1 MDLFIVSEKCFTGT
15 VLFYLMATVL
25 YLIYLGWHNRVLGGA
40 ATASAIAGV
49 SFHTFGLALR
59 WIQAGFHHP
68 PFTNLYESLL
78 FFAWGIALFYVILE
92 WKYKIR
98 MAGAFIFPIAL
109 GGMGAAVL
117 SGDKQIEQLVPALQ
131 SNWLHA
137 HVAIASLAYAAFV
150 ASFGLSL
157 MYLIK
162 DQVGRE
168 RIGAAA
174 AFSVASLLAICDK
187 FQVLLGNFRMDN
199 LQAEMTG
206 DKFISFPLP
215 GRLLLAGLIFSGV
228 AGILYL
234 AAPGPEEKKPESQ
247 GSWPRLI
254 LLLGF
259 LFTLLGF
266 LALIF
271 QVNSNE
277 ATRLF
282 SNPFKIVIIMLAA
295 LTAAGMLILDFKYDS
310 IAEALPSAEFLD
322 RLSYVS
328 VMIAYPLMTAVI
340 ITGAV
345 WANYAWGTYW
355 SWDPKE
361 TASLITWLI
370 YTLYLHARITANWT
384 GRPVALISI
393 IGFVSVV
400 FTFLGVN
407 ILLSGLHSY
416 GSA

>member
-1 MDLFIVSEKCFTGT
+1 
-15 VLFYLMATVL
+15 
-25 YLIYLGWHNRVLGGA
+25 
-40 ATASAIAGV
+40 
-49 SFHTFGLALR
+49 
-59 WIQAGFHHP
+59 
-68 PFTNLYESLL
+68 
-78 FFAWGIALFYVILE
+78 
-92 WKYKIR
+92 
-98 MAGAFIFPIAL
+98 
-109 GGMGAAVL
+109 
-117 SGDKQIEQLVPALQ
+117 
-131 SNWLHA
+131 
-137 HVAIASLAYAAFV
+137 
-150 ASFGLSL
+150 
-157 MYLIK
+157 
-162 DQVGRE
+162 VGRE

-174 AFSVASLLAICDK
+174 AFSVTALLAICDK
-187 FQVLLGNFRMDN
+187 FQVLLGNLRMDN
-199 LQAEMTG
+199 LQAEISG

-215 GRLLLAGLIFSGV
+215 GRLLLAGLVFAGV
-228 AGILYL
+228 AGVLYL
-234 AAPGPEEKKPESQ
+234 AAPGAEEKKPETS
-247 GSWPRLI
+247 SAWPRLI

-259 LFTLLGF
+259 GFTLAGF
-266 LALIF
+266 LVLID

-282 SNPFKIVIIMLAA
+282 SNPFKIVIIMLAV

-310 IAEALPSAEFLD
+310 IAEALPPAEFLD